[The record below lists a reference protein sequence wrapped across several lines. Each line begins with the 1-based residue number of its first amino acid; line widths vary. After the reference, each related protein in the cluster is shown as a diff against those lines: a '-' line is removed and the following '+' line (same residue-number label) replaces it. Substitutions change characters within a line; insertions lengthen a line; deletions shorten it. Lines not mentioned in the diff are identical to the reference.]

1 MVVERLPP
9 PKGDPDAKLQALI
22 VDSWFDNYLGVVSLV
37 RVVNGSVKK
46 GQKIR
51 VLSTGKDHEITM
63 LGVNAPQHVFKDQ
76 LECGEVG
83 CLVAGIKDIF
93 GAPVGAPLPLPGN
106 ANLAMLPVC
115 RPLQPRGFAG
125 QA

>member
-63 LGVNAPQHVFKDQ
+63 LGVNAPKRVFKDQ
-76 LECGEVG
+76 LECGERSEEHTSELQSLMRISYAVF
-83 CLVAGIKDIF
+83 CLKK
-93 GAPVGAPLPLPGN
+93 
-106 ANLAMLPVC
+106 
-115 RPLQPRGFAG
+115 
-125 QA
+125 

>member
-63 LGVNAPQHVFKDQ
+63 LGVNAPKRVFTDQ
-76 LECGEVG
+76 LECSEVG
-83 CLVAGIKDIF
+83 FIVAGLKDIF
-93 GAPVGAPLPLPGN
+93 RAPSGATLPFAGH
-106 ANLAMLPVC
+106 ANLERLTGF
-115 RPLQPRGFAG
+115 RPRHTN
-125 QA
+125 